1 MAVFRRFDSPPSL
14 GEITAIEGIVL
25 VDMPA
30 PQDPAGLA
38 SGVVGVVGEFADQTY
53 ACSVSTSG
61 AVTASIRPQ
70 EITSGQDM
78 YEKFGGFD
86 STLGHFGG
94 QGGNGYAAL
103 ANKRFSKLII
113 APIFMA
119 STYGCRV
126 FRELPTNASATQ
138 ATPVVPQVGAEVP
151 AGTLFSSG
159 GDILRIAK
167 RVVFTG
173 TPAIVTGTDG
183 VAVTLGANP
192 ATAAT
197 AVFTSATGDFV
208 NNGVSEGDVIVLGVI
223 GGSGV
228 NGIVADTHRIVS
240 VDSATQLTLQKQS
253 GAVYSEDGVSGD
265 WDAGT
270 DIVYRIHAA
279 ADADTGEDHQFSEA
293 GGYLIPVRNMKGST
307 IAAGTVISPASPA
320 PDADAASW
328 APLSGLKVVTHPSG
342 ATTYDAWMAA
352 NSNNSQFTTLYTS
365 ALAALLRDEQPINQI
380 TMVVSARNTDDINT
394 AVLTHV
400 ENASAYGRGRICV
413 LSPPLSDVTLASA
426 ITGTGS
432 VTSYRDKRAIFCWP
446 GVRAYVP
453 QALNASVTLG
463 DATTTTD
470 GIIDEASN
478 MWMASLMSNLPPEH
492 NPAQIAE
499 PVPTLTQAVL
509 GFQRAASAISLTI
522 QDYMQLKAAGVA
534 APSFDSEFGM
544 AFQSGVTTSLTTG
557 ETTIL
562 RQRMSD
568 FIGDSIASLLK
579 PYQKMPLTETRKGA
593 MASVV
598 RTFLKG
604 LQDGERITAFAL
616 DEKSGNTAEKLAL
629 GIFTLISKVQLTP
642 SGDYIVVMSEVS
654 ELTVI

>member
-38 SGVVGVVGEFADQTY
+38 AGVVGVVGEFADQTY
-53 ACSVSTSG
+53 ACAVSTTG
-61 AVTASIRPQ
+61 GVTASIRPQ

-126 FRELPTNASATQ
+126 FRELPTNASVVQ

-151 AGTLFSSG
+151 AGTLFTDG
-159 GDILRIAK
+159 TNPLRIAK

-173 TPAIVTGTDG
+173 TPALVTGTDG
-183 VAVTLGANP
+183 VATSIGAP
-192 ATAAT
+192 AATAAT
-197 AVFTSATGDFV
+197 VVFTSATGNFV
-208 NNGVSEGDVIVLGVI
+208 NNGVAEGDVIVVGVI
-223 GGSGV
+223 GGASINGV
-228 NGIVADTHRIVS
+228 VADTLRIVS
-240 VDSATQLTLQKQS
+240 VDSATQLTLQKQT
-253 GAVYSEDGVSGD
+253 GANFTEDTD
-265 WDAGT
+265 WDGGSSIA
-270 DIVYRIHAA
+270 YRIHQA
-279 ADADTGEDHQFSEA
+279 ADADSGEDHQFSEA

-307 IAAGTVISPASPA
+307 IAAGTVIPPSSA
-320 PDADAASW
+320 ADAATATTWS
-328 APLSGLKVVTHPSG
+328 PLSGLNVVTHPSG

-352 NSNNSQFTTLYTS
+352 NSNNAQFTTLYTN

-413 LSPPLSDVTLASA
+413 LSPPLSDVTIASA
-426 ITGTGS
+426 VTGTGS

-453 QALNASVTLG
+453 QALNVSVTLG

-509 GFQRAASAISLTI
+509 GFQRASSAISLTI

-534 APSFDSEFGM
+534 TPSFDSEFGM

-604 LQDGERITAFAL
+604 LVDGERITAFAL

>member
-30 PQDPAGLA
+30 PSDPAGLA
-38 SGVVGVVGEFADQTY
+38 AGVVGMIGEFADQTY
-53 ACSVSTSG
+53 ACAVSTTG
-61 AVTASIRPQ
+61 GVTASIRPQ

-103 ANKRFSKLII
+103 ANKRFSKLVI

-126 FRELPTNASATQ
+126 FRELPTNASVTQ

-159 GDILRIAK
+159 GNSLRIAK

-173 TPAIVTGTDG
+173 TPALVTGTDG
-183 VAVTLGANP
+183 VTVTTGFP
-192 ATAAT
+192 QATT
-197 AVFTSATGDFV
+197 TLTSATGDFI
-208 NNGVSEGDVIVLGVI
+208 NNGVSEGDIVVVGVI
-223 GGSGV
+223 GDGGV
-228 NGIVADTHRIVS
+228 NGACADTVRIVS
-240 VDSATQLTLQKQS
+240 VDTATQLTIQYMNGANFTTGNWTNGS
-253 GAVYSEDGVSGD
+253 GVVFRVHQAS
-265 WDAGT
+265 
-270 DIVYRIHAA
+270 
-279 ADADTGEDHQFSEA
+279 DADTGENHQLSEA
-293 GGYLIPVRNMKGST
+293 GGYLIPVRNVTGST
-307 IAAGTVISPASPA
+307 ISASTPIDPASAAAAGTATT
-320 PDADAASW
+320 W

-342 ATTYDAWMAA
+342 ATSYDAWMAA
-352 NSNNSQFTTLYTS
+352 NSSSSQFTTLYTN

-380 TMVVSARNTDDINT
+380 TMVVSARCSDDINT

-400 ENASAYGRGRICV
+400 EKASAYGRGRVCV

-426 ITGTGS
+426 ISGTGS

-453 QALNASVTLG
+453 QALNVSVTLG

-470 GIIDEASN
+470 GIIDEPSN

-492 NPAQIAE
+492 NPAQIAD

-509 GFQRAASAISLTI
+509 GFQRASSAISLTI

-534 APSFDSEFGM
+534 APSFDSDLGM

-579 PYQKMPLTETRKGA
+579 PYQKMPLTETRKNA

-598 RTFLKG
+598 RAFLKG
-604 LQDGERITAFAL
+604 LVDGERITAFAL
-616 DEKSGNTAEKLAL
+616 DEKSGNTADKLAL